1 MLGVLRWQGRG
12 SWPFQGRRA
21 APQPRV
27 QPVTDTATHDPGGK
41 VRLKLPD
48 GVVGDATFSDCG
60 RYRQALTRDWTPEGT
75 APRAVLFVGM
85 NPSVAAAD
93 VSDPTCHRE
102 LMFARDWGF
111 TRYLKGN
118 VLDWRATSPKDIP
131 ADPALACSPANI
143 SALVDMATE
152 AELIVLAYGKLHKRF
167 QPVVQE
173 VLRAMAD
180 TGKPLQC
187 LGQNKDG
194 SAKHPLY
201 LRKDTVLRD
210 FPLP

>member
-1 MLGVLRWQGRG
+1 MTE
-12 SWPFQGRRA
+12 A
-21 APQPRV
+21 
-27 QPVTDTATHDPGGK
+27 TAHDPGGK

-48 GVVGDATFSDCG
+48 GVVGGATFSDCG
-60 RYRQALTRDWTPEGT
+60 RYRQALTRDWTPEGA

-85 NPSVAAAD
+85 NPSVAGAD

-131 ADPALACSPANI
+131 PDPALACSPANI
-143 SALVDMATE
+143 PALTDMATE
-152 AELIVLAYGKLHKRF
+152 AELIVLAYGKLHTRF

-173 VLRAMAD
+173 VLCAMAA

-187 LGQNKDG
+187 LGLNKDG

-201 LRKDTVLRD
+201 LRKDTVPRD
-210 FPLP
+210 FPL

>member
-1 MLGVLRWQGRG
+1 M
-12 SWPFQGRRA
+12 S
-21 APQPRV
+21 AP
-27 QPVTDTATHDPGGK
+27 DDLHDPGGK

-48 GVVGDATFSDCG
+48 GVIGGARFSTCG
-60 RYRQALTRDWTPEGT
+60 RYRQALTRDWTPADAT
-75 APRAVLFVGM
+75 PSAVLFVGM

-131 ADPALACSPANI
+131 HDPEEACSSENI
-143 SALVDMATE
+143 PVLRDMAAE
-152 AELIVLAYGKLHKRF
+152 AELVIMAYGKLHKRHHG
-167 QPVVQE
+167 VLVE
-173 VLRAMAD
+173 VIAAMVD
-180 TGKPLQC
+180 SGKSLQC
-187 LGQNKDG
+187 LGLNQDG

-201 LRKDTVLRD
+201 LRKDTKPIPY
-210 FPLP
+210 PLP